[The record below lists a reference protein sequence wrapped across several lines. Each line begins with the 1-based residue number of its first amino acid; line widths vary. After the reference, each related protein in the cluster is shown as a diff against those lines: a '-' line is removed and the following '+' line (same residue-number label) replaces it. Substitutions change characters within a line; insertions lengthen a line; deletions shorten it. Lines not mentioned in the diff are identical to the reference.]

1 MDSEQVDAVVIG
13 AGVVGLAVGR
23 ALARAGHEV
32 LVLERH
38 ALPGEEVS
46 SRNSEVIHA
55 GIYYPPGS
63 LKAELCREGRDR
75 LYAFCERHAVAHRR
89 CGKWLVATGEAEIP
103 ALERLRRNAA
113 DNDVVLEWLSTR
125 EIAREPE
132 LHAAA
137 GLASPMSGIVDSH
150 AFMQA
155 LLGDMEAHGGWLVR
169 QAPVERIETVQG
181 RHRVQVGGDA
191 PCELSAAIVVNA
203 GGLGAVPVARRWE
216 GMPAEAVPRQWFA
229 KGHYFAYSGRHP
241 FQRLIYP
248 LPAAGG
254 LGVHLT
260 LDMAGQARFGPDAH
274 WVDALEWSVPE
285 SLAATFADAVRQW
298 WPGLD
303 PARLTPAY
311 AGIRPRI
318 HGPDDKPADFMI
330 QGPREHGLAG
340 AVNLFGIESPG
351 LTASLALADR
361 VLQQLY

>member
-1 MDSEQVDAVVIG
+1 MDSEQIDAVVIG

-38 ALPGEEVS
+38 AHPGEETS

-75 LYAFCERHAVAHRR
+75 LYDYCERHGVAYRR
-89 CGKWLVATGEAEIP
+89 CGKWLVAVGADEIP
-103 ALERLRRNAA
+103 ALEQLRRNAA
-113 DNDVVLEWLSTR
+113 DNDVTLNWLGER
-125 EIAREPE
+125 ERQREPA
-132 LHAAA
+132 LRAAA
-137 GLASPMSGIVDSH
+137 ALESPMSGIVDSH
-150 AFMQA
+150 SYMQA
-155 LLGDMEAHGGWLVR
+155 LLGDMQAHGGWLVR
-169 QAPVERIETVQG
+169 RAPVERIESVQG
-181 RHRVQVGGDA
+181 RHRIQVGGDA
-191 PCELSAAIVVNA
+191 PCELSAAILVNA
-203 GGLGAVPVARRWE
+203 GGLGAVPVARRWQ
-216 GMPAEAVPRQWFA
+216 GLTPEAVPQQWFT

-274 WVDALEWSVPE
+274 WVAALETSVPE
-285 SLAATFADAVRQW
+285 SLAPTFASAVQQW
-298 WPGLD
+298 WPTLD

-318 HGPDDKPADFMI
+318 HGPGEAPADFMI
-330 QGPREHGLAG
+330 QGPEEHGLPG

-361 VLQQLY
+361 VVDRLT

>member
-38 ALPGEEVS
+38 AHPGEEVS

-75 LYAFCERHAVAHRR
+75 LYDFCQRYGVPHRR
-89 CGKWLVATGEAEIP
+89 CGKWLVATREDEVP
-103 ALERLRRNAA
+103 ALERLQRNAA
-113 DNDVVLEWLSTR
+113 DNDVALAWLSSR
-125 EIAREPE
+125 ELSQEPE
-132 LHAAA
+132 LRAVAA
-137 GLASPMSGIVDSH
+137 LESPLSGIVDSH

-155 LLGDMEAHGGWLVR
+155 LLGDMEAHGGWLAR
-169 QAPVERIETVQG
+169 RAPVERIETVQG
-181 RHRVQVGGDA
+181 RHRIQVGGET
-191 PCELSAAIVVNA
+191 PSELSAAIVVNA
-203 GGLGAVPVARRWE
+203 GGLAAVPMARRWE
-216 GMPAEAVPRQWFA
+216 GLPSEAVPRQWFS

-274 WVDALEWSVPE
+274 WVDTLEWSVPE
-285 SLAATFADAVRQW
+285 SLATTFADAVRQW

-303 PARLTPAY
+303 SARLTPAY

-318 HGPDDKPADFMI
+318 HGPDDAPADFMI

-361 VLQQLY
+361 VLERLR

>member
-23 ALARAGHEV
+23 ALARSGHEV

-38 ALPGEEVS
+38 DHPGEETS

-75 LYAFCERHAVAHRR
+75 LYRFCERHGVPHRR
-89 CGKWLVATGEAEIP
+89 CGKWLVATGEDEVP

-113 DNDVVLEWLSTR
+113 ENDVALTWLSSQ
-125 EIAREPE
+125 ELGREPE
-132 LHAAA
+132 LRAVA
-137 GLASPMSGIVDSH
+137 GLASPMSGIVDAH
-150 AFMQA
+150 AYMQA

-169 QAPVERIETVQG
+169 CATVERIESVQG
-181 RHRVQVGGDA
+181 RHRIQVGGEA
-191 PCELSAAIVVNA
+191 PCELSASLLVNA

-216 GMPAEAVPRQWFA
+216 GLPGEAVPRQWFT

-248 LPAAGG
+248 LPGAGG

-260 LDMAGQARFGPDAH
+260 LDMGGQARFGPDAH
-274 WVDALEWSVPE
+274 WVDDLEYAVPG
-285 SLAATFADAVRQW
+285 SLAATFAGAVQQW
-298 WPGLD
+298 WPTLD

-318 HGPDDKPADFMI
+318 HGPGDPPADFMI
-330 QGPREHGLAG
+330 QGPETHGLPG

-351 LTASLALADR
+351 LTASLALAER
-361 VLQQLY
+361 VLERLA

>member
-23 ALARAGHEV
+23 ALARAGREV

-38 ALPGEEVS
+38 GQPGEETS

-63 LKAELCREGRDR
+63 LKARLCREGRDR
-75 LYAFCERHAVAHRR
+75 LYQFCERYGVPHWR
-89 CGKWLVATGEAEIP
+89 CGKWLVATSEDEGD

-113 DNDVVLEWLSTR
+113 DNDVALAWLSSEALR
-125 EIAREPE
+125 QEPA
-132 LHAAA
+132 LRAVA
-137 GLASPMSGIVDSH
+137 GLESPMSGIVDSH
-150 AFMQA
+150 AYMQA

-169 QAPVERIETVQG
+169 HATVERIETVQG
-181 RHRVQVGGDA
+181 RHRIQVGGDA
-191 PCELSAAIVVNA
+191 PCELSASLLVNA

-216 GMPAEAVPRQWFA
+216 GLPMAAVPRPWFT
-229 KGHYFAYSGRHP
+229 KGHYFAYNGRHP

-248 LPAAGG
+248 LPGAAG

-260 LDMAGQARFGPDAH
+260 LDMGGQARFGPDAH
-274 WVDALEWSVPE
+274 WVEELEWSVPD
-285 SLAATFADAVRQW
+285 SLAATFAGAVQQW
-298 WPGLD
+298 WPSVD

-318 HGPDDKPADFMI
+318 HGPGDPPADFMV
-330 QGPREHGLAG
+330 QGPAEHGLAG

-351 LTASLALADR
+351 LTASLALADH
-361 VLQQLY
+361 VLERLA